1 MKYDYQSQ
9 GSFGEEKGRNG
20 KKGQKVEMSYVSF
33 CCRVVIIVLTFA
45 PTFNNRKRHIFLLI
59 FVNHLFET
67 KWSFSVVLPY
77 YSLIYYYVEIYLF
90 LQAYRL
96 KGVQHLAAV
105 KNWYNEKYQ
114 TIILTIL
121 FIWYNIYLWFYEKIS

>member
-1 MKYDYQSQ
+1 MVVSSYERLPEESKLIFLAGIFDGE

-33 CCRVVIIVLTFA
+33 CCCVVIIVLTFA

-67 KWSFSVVLPY
+67 K
-77 YSLIYYYVEIYLF
+77 
-90 LQAYRL
+90 
-96 KGVQHLAAV
+96 
-105 KNWYNEKYQ
+105 
-114 TIILTIL
+114 
-121 FIWYNIYLWFYEKIS
+121 